1 MENTQYHSDS
11 TIVTMIA
18 HKQIMGWMH
27 LYDKYSSSMYGI
39 IFILSKNK
47 NIAESIF
54 FDYFLHLEKSSEIL
68 TIQKNRLCPFLM
80 QGTFSFG
87 IYELKRKGLEP
98 DTSTLGDSPK
108 LIQLLLCAKYCL
120 PVKENTVGVELHR
133 QAS

>member
-1 MENTQYHSDS
+1 MQNIQFQSDNKIIS
-11 TIVTMIA
+11 MIA
-18 HKQIMGWMH
+18 QKQIMGWMH

-68 TIQKNRLCPFLM
+68 TMQKNRICPFLM
-80 QGTFSFG
+80 QGTYSFG
-87 IYELKRKGLEP
+87 ICELKRKGLEP

-120 PVKENTVGVELHR
+120 PVKKNTFGDEFHR